1 MRPVSGTLTRR
12 GALGGAA
19 ALALASCGG
28 GDPAPKGTPRAGSG
42 AGLLNSIV
50 AFEHAAIAACSKAT
64 IGEVLRGEGRSYARA
79 IREREIA
86 NAERM
91 ADLVR
96 ELGGTPPRS
105 RALADYARLFPEL
118 RTEADALHFA
128 RDLEERLVRAY
139 LEGLRLLP
147 GAEQRR
153 AAAQVAAAQAEDL
166 AVVHVLSGGPAA
178 PEPFV
183 TGAL

>member
-1 MRPVSGTLTRR
+1 MRATLTRR

-28 GDPAPKGTPRAGSG
+28 GDPAPNGTPPAGSG

-50 AFEHAAIAACSKAT
+50 AFEHAAIAAWAT
-64 IGEVLRGEGRSYARA
+64 IGEVLRGEGRSYARD

-86 NAERM
+86 HAERM
-91 ADLVR
+91 AALVR
-96 ELGGTPPRS
+96 DLGGTPPRS
-105 RALADYARLFPEL
+105 RAPADYARLFPEL
-118 RTEADALHFA
+118 RDQADALHFA

-147 GAEQRR
+147 GAQQRR

-166 AVVHVLSGGPAA
+166 AVVHVLNGGPAA
-178 PEPFV
+178 PQAFV

>member
-1 MRPVSGTLTRR
+1 VRSTLTRR

-28 GDPAPKGTPRAGSG
+28 GDPPPSTGPNAGSG

-50 AFEHAAIAACSKAT
+50 ALEHAAIAAWAA
-64 IGEVLRGEGRSYARA
+64 IGEVLSGDARRYARA
-79 IREREIA
+79 IRQREVD
-86 NAERM
+86 NAARM
-91 ADLVR
+91 ATLVR
-96 ELGGTPPRS
+96 GLGGTPPRAR
-105 RALADYARLFPEL
+105 RAQDYAPLFPRL

-147 GAEQRR
+147 DPDQRR
-153 AAAQVAAAQAEDL
+153 AAAGIAAAQAEDL
-166 AVVHVLSGGPAA
+166 AVVHALAGGPAA
-178 PEPFV
+178 PQPFV
-183 TGAL
+183 TGTL

>member
-1 MRPVSGTLTRR
+1 MQPALTRR

-28 GDPAPKGTPRAGSG
+28 GDPAPPSGPRAGSG

-50 AFEHAAIAACSKAT
+50 ALEHAAIAAWAA
-64 IGEVLRGEGRSYARA
+64 IGEALQGDARRYARV

-86 NAERM
+86 NAERV

-96 ELGGTPPRS
+96 KLGGTPPETRP
-105 RALADYARLFPEL
+105 ADDYARLFPRL
-118 RTEADALHFA
+118 GDEADALHFA

-147 GAEQRR
+147 ESDQRR
-153 AAAQVAAAQAEDL
+153 VTAEIAADQAQDL
-166 AVVHVLSGGPAA
+166 AVVHTLAGSPAA
-178 PEPFV
+178 PQPFV
-183 TGAL
+183 TGTL